1 MPFLGMHAAQ
11 PHGSPGA
18 AAPGAFWELYCGEK
32 SPAGGRQTN
41 IASMLSQ
48 TESGPRFHRR
58 GAHRASAWL
67 RRQSALAEQTRLWRV
82 RADVARKGA
91 LPVADAATAAV
102 GQPLALAGRNAGREG
117 LAATRIIGPYE
128 SERYKWPSATTVP
141 FARGRCAARAAI

>member
-1 MPFLGMHAAQ
+1 MGDRGPQ
-11 PHGSPGA
+11 PPARFGNSSPR
-18 AAPGAFWELYCGEK
+18 EK

-67 RRQSALAEQTRLWRV
+67 RRQSSLAEQTRLWRV

-117 LAATRIIGPYE
+117 LAATRSWHGVSRDWGI
-128 SERYKWPSATTVP
+128 VNLL
-141 FARGRCAARAAI
+141 